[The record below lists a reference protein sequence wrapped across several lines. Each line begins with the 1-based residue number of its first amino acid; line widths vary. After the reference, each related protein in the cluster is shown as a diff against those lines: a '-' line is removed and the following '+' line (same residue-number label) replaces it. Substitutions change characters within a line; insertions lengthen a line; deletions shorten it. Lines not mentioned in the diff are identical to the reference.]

1 MLHHP
6 WTYEAMI
13 HDMMDYRLNRLNLPK
28 DFDPSSSQDPKKKS
42 PSFFDLDE
50 DLDQFWSIHR
60 FSQFPQVAG
69 MFLFLLTISFYSPPP
84 SLSLFPS
91 FPPSLFPSFTHFPFP
106 LSFPPPPSPLS
117 LLPLPSFPLSF
128 LPSFP
133 LSLFHSLPFSSFL
146 PSSSFPYLNLTCY
159 LVLFSPSQPL
169 PLP

>member
-1 MLHHP
+1 
-6 WTYEAMI
+6 MI

-84 SLSLFPS
+84 
-91 FPPSLFPSFTHFPFP
+91 PF
-106 LSFPPPPSPLS
+106 
-117 LLPLPSFPLSF
+117 
-128 LPSFP
+128 
-133 LSLFHSLPFSSFL
+133 PFSSFL
-146 PSSSFPYLNLTCY
+146 PPSLPFPFSSFLLYLLQLRQGWDTYCSVPISMGYLNLTCY

-169 PLP
+169 HLPLASPLFPSLS